1 MAVDRDASAVAG
13 VELKVK
19 PGQDRDEG
27 GYLLDAESWD
37 RSFAQATAQAE
48 GLELGPDHWQVIEF
62 LREYYARYQLSPP
75 MRVLVKAI
83 APLLGEAKA
92 SSRRRRPPSPWRG
105 LGARRLAWSAAVHRP
120 ARAKDGPARGRQS
133 GCGIA

>member
-1 MAVDRDASAVAG
+1 M
-13 VELKVK
+13 KVK

-27 GYLLDAESWD
+27 GYLLDAASWD

-62 LREYYARYQLSPP
+62 LREYYERYQLSPP

-92 SSRRRRPPSPWRG
+92 SSRRLYQLFP
-105 LGARRLAWSAAVHRP
+105 
-120 ARAKDGPARGRQS
+120 DGPAKQA
-133 GCGIA
+133 CKIAGLPKPLSCL